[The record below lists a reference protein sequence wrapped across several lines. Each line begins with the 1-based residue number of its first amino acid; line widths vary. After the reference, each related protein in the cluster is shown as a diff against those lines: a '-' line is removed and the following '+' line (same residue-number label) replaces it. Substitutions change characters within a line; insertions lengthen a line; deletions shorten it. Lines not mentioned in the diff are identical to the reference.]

1 MTNTEIL
8 AQKLTVSAV
17 VDQYIKMLNTGEIPE
32 GYSFT
37 AEPSGSKFR
46 IVMHSSNQQSVHAFV
61 DGTTGDILYPAG
73 WKAPTKRVC
82 YNLLTEM
89 ELLRKVYATTRNNWA
104 GRYLYADQIKKDRV
118 TFA

>member
-1 MTNTEIL
+1 MTNTEVL
-8 AQKLTVSAV
+8 AQKLTVSAA
-17 VDQYIKMLNTGEIPE
+17 VDQYIEMLNTGEIPE

-46 IVMHSSNQQSVHAFV
+46 IVMHNNQKSVHAFV
-61 DGTTGDILYPAG
+61 DGLTGDILFPAG

-89 ELLRKVYATTRNNWA
+89 ELLRKVYASAPNWT
-104 GRYLYADQIKKDRV
+104 GRYLYAEVIKQDRAN
-118 TFA
+118 FA